1 MDFLRKKIGP
11 IFIKEESDVSEYITK
26 LKELAEKAISDST
39 KEEVEKQ
46 LKLAM
51 YGEAGE
57 KSIAFELKNS
67 NIDMLILHDIY
78 LEVGELSAQ
87 IDYLIITRKR
97 VYVLECKNLIG
108 NIEIDNAGRFIRTYE
123 INGKKYREGIY
134 SPITQNERHLT
145 VLKELRKASK
155 NNIITKFLFEKNFDE
170 AYKSLVVLANS
181 KTYLND
187 RYAKKE
193 IKSQVIRA
201 DQIINTIKS
210 MEEDTKLSSMNE
222 KEMREFADF
231 FLSVSKPN
239 KSDYARKYEEL
250 ISLEQEQQSNNAK
263 DVPPK
268 SNESICP
275 KCGKQ
280 LIIRTATKGNNAGN
294 KFWGCTGFP
303 YCRYIQNID

>member
-1 MDFLRKKIGP
+1 MDFFKKKIGP
-11 IFIKEESDVSEYITK
+11 VFIKEESEVSEYITK
-26 LKELAEKAISDST
+26 LKELSEKAVSDST

-78 LEVGELSAQ
+78 LEIGDLSAQ
-87 IDYLIITRKR
+87 IDYLIVTRKR

-108 NIEIDNAGRFIRTYE
+108 NIEIDSAGRFIRTYE
-123 INGKKYREGIY
+123 MNGKKYREGIY
-134 SPITQNERHLT
+134 SPITQNERHLA
-145 VLKELRKASK
+145 VLKEIRKSSK
-155 NNIITKFLFEKNFDE
+155 NNIVTKYLFEKNFDE

-201 DQIINTIKS
+201 DQIINTIKD
-210 MEEDTKLSSMNE
+210 MEEDTNLSSMSE
-222 KEMREFADF
+222 KDMREYAEF
-231 FLSVSKPN
+231 FLSASKPN
-239 KSDYARKYEEL
+239 KSDYAKKYEEL
-250 ISLEQEQQSNNAK
+250 ISLDQEQQANITK
-263 DVPPK
+263 DVPTK
-268 SNESICP
+268 SDGSICP

-280 LIIRTATKGNNAGN
+280 LVIRTATKGNNAGN

-303 YCRYIQNID
+303 SCRYIQNID

>member
-11 IFIKEESDVSEYITK
+11 VFIKEESDVSEYITK
-26 LKELAEKAISDST
+26 LKELSEKAISDST

-145 VLKELRKASK
+145 VLKELRKSSK
-155 NNIITKFLFEKNFDE
+155 NNIITKYLFEKNFDE

-193 IKSQVIRA
+193 VKSQVIRA
-201 DQIINTIKS
+201 DQIINTIKD

-222 KEMREFADF
+222 KEMREFAEF
-231 FLSVSKPN
+231 FLSSSKPN
-239 KSDYARKYEEL
+239 KSDYAKKYDEL
-250 ISLEQEQQSNNAK
+250 VKLDLEQQLNTANSTTSK
-263 DVPPK
+263 TTD
-268 SNESICP
+268 SLCP
-275 KCGKQ
+275 KCGKK
-280 LIIRTATKGNNAGN
+280 LVIRTATKGDNAGN
-294 KFWGCTGFP
+294 QFWGCTGFP
-303 YCRYIQNID
+303 YCRYIHNI